1 MAIVFDEVTGNVQPN
16 GPQERGEA
24 MPAPAPSA
32 NNLKPAMIRRAMV
45 QMRQRESRL
54 RAS

>member
-1 MAIVFDEVTGNVQPN
+1 MAIIFDEITGSIEPN
-16 GPQERGEA
+16 GQQETGDQA
-24 MPAPAPSA
+24 LAPAAPTQ
-32 NNLKPAMIRRAMV
+32 NLKPAMIRRAMN